1 MKRNEQKLY
10 EICKSLE
17 LYQGYTEGIMDTV
30 QETEDIEELISYY
43 EKNKPN
49 ESDFLMYA
57 TYLGI
62 KREEPNRIIEDD

>member
-1 MKRNEQKLY
+1 MKENERKLY

-17 LYQGYTEGIMDTV
+17 RYQGYTDGIMDTV
-30 QETEDIEELISYY
+30 YEDEDINELISYY
-43 EKNKPN
+43 EKNQPN

-62 KREEPNRIIEDD
+62 KREEPTRIIEDD